1 MYSVEDI
8 FVDPNLTDLQVLV
21 SLALIYLSPD
31 TAENQELRQSLSY
44 FFPAYSYSSPA
55 HQRLLQK
62 VCGSCGVPSLSP
74 YDIAQLGLLSC
85 VRSIEQGVQRIR

>member
-1 MYSVEDI
+1 M
-8 FVDPNLTDLQVLV
+8 DLQVLV

-31 TAENQELRQSLSY
+31 TTENQELRQSLSY

-62 VCGSCGVPSLSP
+62 VSGPCGAPSSSP
-74 YDIAQLGLLSC
+74 YDIAQLGLLAR
-85 VRSIEQGVQRIR
+85 V